1 MHSSST
7 SSLPTSSSSN
17 QSGITSNNSTALT
30 PEQQQVVAH
39 AGSGHAKVVAVA
51 GAGKT
56 TTLLNFVLAQLHQGV
71 PAKRM
76 LILMYNKSA
85 QMDFEQK
92 LLSRTAT
99 STANRHQPLP
109 EVRTFHSLGYRIY
122 QRLIAQGH
130 LPAPQGKIL
139 SDGEMEGVI
148 WRLLQQVADEETKQD
163 ILAQKKKWVEP
174 ALGFIELVKS
184 DLLTPEIVFE
194 QVGFPSQ
201 CRIFVEAF
209 YLFEQWRQQHQRIS
223 FSDMIYDPCRL
234 FVKQPEIAQQFSA
247 HMQWILV
254 DEYQDINGIQEFLL
268 KVLYGAI
275 YQCEKPSSHL
285 MVIGD
290 PDQTIYEFRGSKPEY
305 ILEDFQHDFADERK
319 PIVDY
324 QLSHTFRYGHHL
336 ALLANCLI
344 HHNKDREPVLCV
356 PHSSATDTQVD
367 VQYAEQYAQQVYK
380 LVQKEIAKGR
390 SPQDIVILNRLW
402 GITAPIELVFLQN
415 KMPYQLDHRYM
426 VLDRFELDIF
436 WYLFKV
442 AANQY
447 SNFDAQE
454 QHAFWQCLLTT
465 PFPKIKRPVLQQL
478 AKDLVELRS
487 SHGDLAETLWQN
499 IPSNLSKW
507 QKQALEDR
515 GHIIDMAERA
525 QDKATIK
532 AWHLAQQ
539 YIDATNLYE
548 GIEDTAFSS
557 QQIDERIDTIK
568 AFVQFLKEQDI
579 SAQQAYEY
587 LSELKANH
595 LASAPNKIESKRE
608 RKTENKT
615 ELKGVR
621 LTSIHKAKGL
631 EWPVVIIP
639 ALSHKYFP
647 YKPEGEFA
655 TAASEESERRLLYV
669 AMTRAKEQ
677 LYMIVPQ
684 LKAEARSKKT
694 ADKKDTRYWPSKF
707 ITEMQLESVSNLY
720 ALIQSGEGE
729 LALDLAPRRI
739 DLKELLTQYV
749 DKLELSIEIKQS
761 SVPVKSK
768 SSSTSTSQYQS
779 DWPEYRENQWLK
791 HTKLGKGKVLKDDEE
806 YVTVFFVDTN
816 QQKKL
821 AKNIACH
828 FLIEL

>member
-1 MHSSST
+1 MAAPLPLN
-7 SSLPTSSSSN
+7 SSLISK
-17 QSGITSNNSTALT
+17 QT

-39 AGSGHAKVVAVA
+39 VGSAHAKVVAVA

-56 TTLLNFVLAQLHQGV
+56 TTLLNFVLAQLQQGV
-71 PAKRM
+71 PAKRI

-85 QMDFEQK
+85 QMDFEHK
-92 LLSRTAT
+92 LLSRTAN
-99 STANRHQPLP
+99 SHQSLP

-184 DLLTPEIVFE
+184 DLLAPEIVFE

-201 CRIFVEAF
+201 CRIFIETF

-234 FVKQPEIAQQFSA
+234 FVKQPDVARQFSA

-275 YQCEKPSSHL
+275 YQCQKPSSHL

-305 ILEDFQHDFADERK
+305 ILEDFQHDFADEQK

-367 VQYAEQYAQQVYK
+367 VQYTEQYAQQVYK
-380 LVQKEIAKGR
+380 LVQQEIAKGR
-390 SPQDIVILNRLW
+390 SPKEIVILNRLW

-436 WYLFKV
+436 WYLFKI

-447 SNFDAQE
+447 PNFDTQE

-487 SHGDLAETLWQN
+487 NHLDLAETLWQN
-499 IPSNLSKW
+499 IPENLSKW
-507 QKQALEDR
+507 QKQALENR

-525 QDKATIK
+525 QDKSTIK

-568 AFVQFLKEQDI
+568 AFVQFLKDQDI

-595 LASAPNKIESKRE
+595 LASSQNKI
-608 RKTENKT
+608 ENKT
-615 ELKGVR
+615 ELEGVR

-677 LYMIVPQ
+677 LYMLVPQ
-684 LKAEARSKKT
+684 LKSEAKSKKT

-707 ITEMQLESVSNLY
+707 IAEMQLEVVNNLY
-720 ALIQSGEGE
+720 ACIQNSSIQELGQGQAQEQRQEQRQENKAELILE
-729 LALDLAPRRI
+729 AAPRKI
-739 DLKELLTQYV
+739 NLQELMTQYIH
-749 DKLELSIEIKQS
+749 KLGLPIDIKQNKAPAKKAS
-761 SVPVKSK
+761 NKASK
-768 SSSTSTSQYQS
+768 SAGSQYQ
-779 DWPEYRENQWLK
+779 WPEYRENQWLQ
-791 HTKLGKGKVLKDDEE
+791 HAKLGKGKVLKDDEE
-806 YVTVFFVDTN
+806 YVTVFFTETN

-821 AKNIACH
+821 AKHIACH
-828 FLIEL
+828 FLTEL